1 MAKRHNMGFP
11 ASARTGQRNM
21 PIFLNSIALG
31 TTVCVLFLFVHA
43 NTATAADTEAV
54 LSLELSKIFTFFFLT
69 LGPKA
74 VIAPF
79 AQSTAKLDAVT
90 TKRVALATTAISL
103 LSILVASTIG
113 VRVLTSWGI
122 STGALLIAAGVILFL
137 IALESIRERYQQEEF
152 HTNTPS
158 SDKSTGSSIGNSP
171 EVSVRRL
178 AFKLAFPYVVSP
190 YGVAVVILVLTS
202 RPEHVAIAP
211 IVAMLVGIMLLN
223 LVVMLN
229 AGRIARSLYIAP
241 AFAVLGAVLGVLQA
255 ALGVQAIL
263 VGLRLAGVLEA
274 AGI

>member
-1 MAKRHNMGFP
+1 M
-11 ASARTGQRNM
+11 
-21 PIFLNSIALG
+21 
-31 TTVCVLFLFVHA
+31 
-43 NTATAADTEAV
+43 
-54 LSLELSKIFTFFFLT
+54 
-69 LGPKA
+69 
-74 VIAPF
+74 
-79 AQSTAKLDAVT
+79 
-90 TKRVALATTAISL
+90 
-103 LSILVASTIG
+103 
-113 VRVLTSWGI
+113 
-122 STGALLIAAGVILFL
+122 
-137 IALESIRERYQQEEF
+137 
-152 HTNTPS
+152 
-158 SDKSTGSSIGNSP
+158 
-171 EVSVRRL
+171 RRL